1 MSRSKSDTTDQRSVS
16 LDREAL
22 ENPFR
27 FFRSFMRDLVLPVL
41 AIIVAVLAFL
51 WWPDLVKEA
60 VRLKKRRHQLQSREI
75 KVVT

>member
-1 MSRSKSDTTDQRSVS
+1 
-16 LDREAL
+16 
-22 ENPFR
+22 
-27 FFRSFMRDLVLPVL
+27 MRDLVLPVL